1 MSSNCTHCG
10 APLRDGAQFCAKCG
24 KKAGDSLVATWVV
37 VGVLVATLVGVVT
50 WAAADSRAKQAQ
62 QAAVPV
68 QQDLAAMTPIVRL
81 DNEID
86 PLAADAIS
94 EFLAGRGDS
103 RRQADLMAQAAD
115 ISLDQLAQ
123 LNVLTLR
130 SETGVR
136 VSDKLREAFDLRWQG
151 YDLASRAIAQ
161 NDLAAAREAY
171 DLLKRSSE
179 AFREVQG
186 LIGNQAP

>member
-1 MSSNCTHCG
+1 M
-10 APLRDGAQFCAKCG
+10 
-24 KKAGDSLVATWVV
+24 TWVV
-37 VGVLVATLVGVVT
+37 VGVLLATLVGVLV
-50 WAAADSRAKQAQ
+50 WMSADSKAKRAAA
-62 QAAVPV
+62 PV
-68 QQDLAAMTPIVRL
+68 QEDLAAMMPIVRL
-81 DNEID
+81 DNEIG

-103 RRQADLMAQAAD
+103 RRQADLMARAAD

-171 DLLKRSSE
+171 DILRRSSE
-179 AFREVQG
+179 AFREVQP
-186 LIGNQAP
+186 LVDHR